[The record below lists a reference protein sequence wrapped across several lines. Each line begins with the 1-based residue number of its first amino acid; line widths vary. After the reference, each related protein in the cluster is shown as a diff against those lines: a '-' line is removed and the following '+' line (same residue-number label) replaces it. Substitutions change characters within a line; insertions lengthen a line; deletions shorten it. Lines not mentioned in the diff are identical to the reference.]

1 MPRIKVKRTST
12 IVDMTA
18 MCDVSFLL
26 LTFFILTAKFRPSQP
41 VVIDI
46 PSARTE
52 KITPDNLM
60 TISVDK
66 EGKVY
71 YSVSNPKVK
80 SETLTN
86 LIQRYGDKY
95 PSLKTLN
102 QKQINN
108 FGNIEMMGFDINQL
122 PQVLNL
128 PADDIGRL
136 TAKDFSGIPI
146 DSANNQL
153 ADWIQSGRWAD
164 QIDRKETG
172 ADREE
177 IRIAI
182 KGDKDSNIKAVQD
195 VIKIITSDPVNIN
208 RFNLITTLE
217 GPLGT
222 ADAPAATT
230 N

>member
-1 MPRIKVKRTST
+1 
-12 IVDMTA
+12 MTA

-95 PSLKTLN
+95 PSLKTLTP
-102 QKQINN
+102 KQINN

-128 PADDIGRL
+128 PADELGRL
-136 TAKDFSGIPI
+136 TAKDFTGIPI
-146 DSANNQL
+146 DSSANQL
-153 ADWIQSGRWAD
+153 SDWIQSGRWAD

-217 GPLGT
+217 GPLGN
-222 ADAPAATT
+222 ADGTAPAPAT